1 MPLTL
6 NIDPPHVT
14 DLKGHA
20 RKRGVSASRLVTG
33 FIDGLSSEPRPP
45 SLGRCIAVLRRHR
58 EDLVRRGLLHIAVF
72 GSVARGEE
80 GPGSDVDLMVKV
92 SDDMDAFRLAA
103 LQADLTEILGTSVEI
118 MTLAEFNAAFDQ
130 SAQED
135 VVVAY

>member
-14 DLKGHA
+14 DLKSHA
-20 RKRGVSASRLVTG
+20 RQRGVSASRLITG
-33 FIDGLSSEPRPP
+33 FIDGLSAEPCPP
-45 SLGRCIAVLRRHR
+45 SLGQCISRLRQHR
-58 EDLVRRGLLHIAVF
+58 ADLVRRGLLNIAVF

-80 GPGSDVDLMVKV
+80 GPGSDTDLLVKV
-92 SDDMDAFRLAA
+92 ADDMDAFRLAA
-103 LQADLTEILGTSVEI
+103 LQADLAGILNTPVEI
-118 MTLAEFNAAFDQ
+118 MTLAEFNAAFDA